1 MNAIGNTDILKVIKN
16 ENNAYPEKG
25 NNKSDIP

>member
-1 MNAIGNTDILKVIKN
+1 MYAVGNANFLEVIKI

-25 NNKSDIP
+25 NNKSSIP